1 MSVLYLDPF
10 SGVSGDMF
18 LGLLV
23 DLGVAA
29 DGLEADLRTLPVP
42 GWRLELRRER
52 RRGIEGSRVL
62 VHCDEEQKPRSWTQ
76 IDQMLAESILP
87 PAARDLARRIFLRLG
102 RAEAHVHG
110 VPLETVHFHE
120 VGAVD
125 SIIDVV
131 GAALGLTQL
140 APRRIISGPL
150 PLGHGLVE
158 TAHGRYPLPAPATAE
173 LLRGAPITAGDCA
186 QELVTPTGAAIV
198 VEVACFGSLP
208 AMTLERIGYGVGSR
222 DLADRPNLLRGLLG
236 TAAPVGLETDEVTVI
251 ECHLDD
257 CNPEWLGALL
267 DRLLKAGAIDAGFAP
282 LQMKKNRP
290 GLRLTVLAP
299 PPLETE
305 LARLVLRESTAIGL
319 RLHRER
325 RLKLRR
331 EEATVQTP
339 LGSARVKMIFEGTAL
354 LRVTAEHESC
364 KELAA
369 ASGRPLPEIYRLVER
384 ATGELFEEEEN
395 RELGR

>member
-23 DLGVAA
+23 DLGVSAEA
-29 DGLEADLRTLPVP
+29 LETELRTLPVFD
-42 GWRLELRRER
+42 WRLEIRRER

-62 VHCDEEQKPRSWTQ
+62 VHCEGEQKPRSWAE
-76 IDQMLAESILP
+76 IDRMLAESTLP
-87 PAARDLARRIFLRLG
+87 TAARDLARRIFHRLG
-102 RAEAHVHG
+102 TAEAHVHG
-110 VPLETVHFHE
+110 VPLATVHFHE

-131 GAALGLTQL
+131 GAALGLTLL
-140 APRRIISGPL
+140 AARSVVCAPL
-150 PLGHGLVE
+150 PLSHGLVE

-173 LLRGAPITAGDCA
+173 LLRGAPVTSGDCA

-198 VEVACFGSLP
+198 AEIAQFGSLP
-208 AMTLERIGYGVGSR
+208 AMNLERVGYGVGSR
-222 DLADRPNLLRGLLG
+222 DLPDRPNLLRGLLG
-236 TAAPVGLETDEVTVI
+236 TLAPTLFESDEVSVI

-257 CNPEWLGALL
+257 SNPEWLGTLL
-267 DRLLKAGAIDAGFAP
+267 DRLLEAGALDAGLTP

-290 GLRLTVLAP
+290 GVRLTVVTP
-299 PPLETE
+299 PRLETD
-305 LARLVLRESTAIGL
+305 LARLVLRESSAIGL

-331 EEATVQTP
+331 EETTVETAI
-339 LGSARVKMIFEGTAL
+339 GSARIKLIYEGTAL
-354 LRVTAEHESC
+354 LRITAEHDSC
-364 KELAA
+364 RELAA
-369 ASGRPLPEIYRLVER
+369 ASGRPLPEVYRLVER
-384 ATGELFEEEEN
+384 AAGNLFEGKGN
-395 RELGR
+395 REE